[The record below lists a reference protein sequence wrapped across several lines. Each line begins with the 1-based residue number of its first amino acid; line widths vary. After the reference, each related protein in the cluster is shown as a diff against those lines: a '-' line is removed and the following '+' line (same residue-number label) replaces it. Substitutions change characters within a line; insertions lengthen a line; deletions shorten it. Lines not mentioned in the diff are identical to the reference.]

1 MRDGEFR
8 RLLTRIGDLTGRQRR
23 VLAEVL
29 AERTPRG
36 EAVEVA
42 DARLAEGASCPR
54 CGGSAVQRWGQDGG
68 VQRFRCRGCGR
79 TFNAL
84 TGTPLARLRRR
95 DAWPAHAEALA
106 EGLSVR
112 RAARACGVHRNTAFR
127 WRHRWLQVPAER
139 KDGAFSGI
147 VEADETYFLESR
159 KGSKAWARRRRGR
172 DAAEPPPARPP
183 RRRGG
188 TASKR
193 GLSAE
198 QAPVPVVRD
207 RHGATT
213 DAVLPAVTKAAV
225 GGVLAPILNRDTL
238 LCTDGLGVY
247 RAAAKERGFAHQP
260 LNLKAGARVKERV
273 FHIQHVNAY
282 HGRLKDWMR
291 RFRGVA
297 TAYLP
302 NYLGWR
308 RLLERHRD
316 APPAFPAVLASAL
329 G

>member
-1 MRDGEFR
+1 MRDGEFK
-8 RLLTRIGDLTGRQRR
+8 RLLARVGELTPRQRR
-23 VLAEVL
+23 AMAEAL
-29 AERTPRG
+29 AERTPLNEVA
-36 EAVEVA
+36 EAVNG
-42 DARLAEGASCPR
+42 RLGDRAECPR
-54 CGGSAVQRWGQDGG
+54 CGGADVRRWGQEGG

-84 TGTPLARLRRR
+84 TGSGLARLRRR
-95 DAWPAHAEALA
+95 ETWGDHAEALA

-127 WRHRWLQVPAER
+127 WRHRWLAAPKGQADR
-139 KDGAFSGI
+139 TFNGI

-159 KGSKAWARRRRGR
+159 KGSKAWARRKRGQP
-172 DAAEPPPARPP
+172 AAEPPPEREP

-188 TASKR
+188 AASKR
-193 GLSAE
+193 GRSAE
-198 QAPVPVVRD
+198 QVPVLVVRD

-213 DAVLPAVTKAAV
+213 DAVLPGVTKAAV
-225 GGVLAPILNRDTL
+225 AAVLKPVLTRDTL
-238 LCTDGLGVY
+238 LCTDGLGAF
-247 RAAAKERGFAHQP
+247 RAAAKEGGFAHQP
-260 LNLKAGARVKERV
+260 LNLKAGTRVKERV

-282 HGRLKDWMR
+282 HARLKGWMA

-297 TAYLP
+297 TKHLP

-316 APPAFPAVLASAL
+316 APPPFAAVMASAL